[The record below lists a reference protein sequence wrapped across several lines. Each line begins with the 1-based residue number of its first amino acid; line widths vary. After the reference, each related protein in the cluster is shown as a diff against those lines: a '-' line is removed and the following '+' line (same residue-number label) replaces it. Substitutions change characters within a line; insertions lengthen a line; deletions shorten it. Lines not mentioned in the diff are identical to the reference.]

1 MNKSTVAT
9 VSGLAGAG
17 ILLLLLGLARRYAP
31 DVIDPADQAAALRVA
46 LESVMRQSTHPTSSI
61 LFVRSND
68 EQGLITE
75 LRRSYP
81 NTRFE
86 GFSQRPADNG
96 CKSKD
101 PQFVV
106 VGACERDDYVTA
118 FALSYPLW
126 RCAIISVG
134 TFNSGGQKILVK
146 VGGTW
151 RVVSER
157 YYVI

>member
-1 MNKSTVAT
+1 MNKSTVAI

-31 DVIDPADQAAALRVA
+31 DVIDSADQATALRVA
-46 LESVMRQSTHPTSSI
+46 LESVIRQSTHQTSPI
-61 LFVRSND
+61 LFVRSDD
-68 EQGLITE
+68 EQGLISE
-75 LRRSYP
+75 LRRFYP

-86 GFSQRPADNG
+86 GFSKRPADDG
-96 CKSKD
+96 CRSKD

-106 VGACERDDYVTA
+106 IGPCERDDYVTA
-118 FALSYPLW
+118 YALSYPLW

-134 TFNSGGQKILVK
+134 TFNSGGQLILVK

-157 YYVI
+157 YYAI